1 MKKKGKKDKNTKK
14 RKYRKKGKS
23 AKVENNQTNKNSNE
37 ELISK
42 VKLLEEDVRLLK
54 RELGILI
61 EAINRSNPKLNLSVP
76 KFERVGA

>member
-1 MKKKGKKDKNTKK
+1 MKKKGKNTKNTKNTKK

-23 AKVENNQTNKNSNE
+23 KVEKNQTNKNSNE

-42 VKLLEEDVRLLK
+42 VKLLEEDVGLLK

-61 EAINRSNPKLNLSVP
+61 EAINESEVQLNLSVP
-76 KFERVGA
+76 TFKRI